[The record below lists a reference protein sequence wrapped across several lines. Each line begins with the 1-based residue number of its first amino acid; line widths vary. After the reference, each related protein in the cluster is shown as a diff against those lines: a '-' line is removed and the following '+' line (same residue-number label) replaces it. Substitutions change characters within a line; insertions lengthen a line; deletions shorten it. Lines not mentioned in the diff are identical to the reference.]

1 MVVAPHSTAT
11 PSTSARNP
19 ASERLASMALNSTS
33 APACVPA
40 RSRARLTMARV
51 SASTSAGV
59 FLIWYFMCTSL
70 VLMNV
75 WMRGVSATLTASQH
89 TRMSCSMARARPA
102 MRGPLTS
109 AAIVLTASK
118 SSGEAIGKPASMM
131 STWSLASWR
140 AISSF
145 SALFMVA
152 PGACSPSRSVVSK
165 ILMYLLLTSYPHLP
179 RRASSSSGAA
189 EPGVSQRMA
198 VQAAGVY
205 ASPRGGRRSRQ
216 PRRERSR
223 VRTPM

>member
-1 MVVAPHSTAT
+1 
-11 PSTSARNP
+11 
-19 ASERLASMALNSTS
+19 MALNSTS

-40 RSRARLTMARV
+40 RSRARLTIVRV

-89 TRMSCSMARARPA
+89 TRMSWSMARARPA
-102 MRGPLTS
+102 MRGPWTS
-109 AAIVLTASK
+109 VAIALTASK
-118 SSGEAIGKPASMM
+118 SSGEATGKPASMM
-131 STWSLASWR
+131 STCSLASWR
-140 AISSF
+140 ATSSF
-145 SALFMVA
+145 SVLFMVA

-179 RRASSSSGAA
+179 RRASSSDGAA
-189 EPGVSQRMA
+189 ELGVFHEVA

-216 PRRERSR
+216 PKRERSR
-223 VRTPM
+223 ARTSM